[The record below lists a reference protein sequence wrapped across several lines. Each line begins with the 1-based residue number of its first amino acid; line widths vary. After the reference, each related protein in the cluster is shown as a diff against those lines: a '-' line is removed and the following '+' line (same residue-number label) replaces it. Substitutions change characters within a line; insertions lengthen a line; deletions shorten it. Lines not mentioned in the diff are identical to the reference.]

1 MGYHLRAGATD
12 VALVVPCSLLPAPPV
27 SVRSRVAVL
36 AAHVAV
42 VFWLF
47 GGTLTS
53 GRLLFFRDLSSFYAP
68 WYAFASEA
76 LHEGLWPLWNPTA
89 NAGEPFLLA
98 YPVDL
103 MLLLIEG
110 WRATLG
116 VGQAL
121 HLLLALGGMTLLAR
135 RLGMG
140 SSGAWLAG
148 VVYGV
153 GGFLLSLVDL
163 GFLFQAAAWA
173 PWVIAA
179 YVEAL
184 RQPSARRLAAF
195 SALLALQTSTL
206 GAEVI
211 LQTAL
216 VALVLGFERGRRQPL
231 RMLWVGGC
239 GGLIAA
245 LLAAP
250 ALLGMRALLQGT
262 SRAAGFS
269 GSPPVAFS
277 LHPVVLLEAL
287 LPRWL
292 GTVHAFT
299 DADFWGRAYFPEGF
313 PYFVTLYLGLP
324 VLLLAAQARR
334 PRRLWALAFLG
345 IVLAMGTYVPLARL
359 LHGVGLPLRGP
370 QKFFFLT
377 HLALALLAGFGLERR
392 EREPLAGRYRAL
404 PLLPGVLLV
413 GLAIGLHLAPE
424 QLRSLGSR
432 AVAALADPRA
442 ALAARTIWPSAWLPS
457 GMLALAAG
465 LALARGGRG
474 VRLAAVAAV
483 VDLLTVNA
491 PVCPLAPASFYE
503 LRPDVAS
510 LFRPLRGV
518 DRGRVFSYGV
528 AHTPGLRFEPVMA
541 RALSDVWLYYLD
553 RQTLLPTTPTLD
565 GLDGA
570 FDLDR
575 VGWAPPGSTFTVA
588 EAVPE
593 RFREC
598 YQRLRGAAV
607 RWVVSFRELPA
618 GLVIP
623 HGELKLPEIEQPL
636 RLFELRGALP
646 RAYYVRDHEVER
658 DPARAARRLQEAGF
672 DAARTVLLQTPP
684 PPLPAA
690 VGGADTSV
698 RYEPVDAH
706 TVRIRARTPPGL
718 IVVLDGF
725 HPDWTAEDETG
736 PVPLLRAN
744 GRYRALPT
752 PGGERRFTLHYRPR
766 WRAPALAIAAI
777 GALCGLV
784 LALRR

>member
-1 MGYHLRAGATD
+1 
-12 VALVVPCSLLPAPPV
+12 V
-27 SVRSRVAVL
+27 SARSRVAVL
-36 AAHVAV
+36 SAHVAA
-42 VFWLF
+42 VFWLL

-68 WYAFASEA
+68 RYAFASGA
-76 LHEGLWPLWNPTA
+76 LHQGLWPLWNPTA

-103 MLLLIEG
+103 VLLLIGG

-121 HLLLALGGMTLLAR
+121 HLLLALVGTTLLAR

-148 VVYGV
+148 AVYGM

-179 YVEAL
+179 YVGAL
-184 RQPSARRLAAF
+184 RRPTVQRVAVF

-211 LQTAL
+211 LQTAI
-216 VALVLGFERGRRQPL
+216 VATVLGIERRRRHAF

-262 SRAAGFS
+262 SRAGGFS
-269 GSPPVAFS
+269 GSRLFAFS
-277 LHPVVLLEAL
+277 LNPVVLLEAL

-292 GTVHAFT
+292 GDVHAFT
-299 DADFWGRAYFPEGF
+299 DADYWGRAYFPQGF

-345 IVLAMGTYVPLARL
+345 LVLAMGAYEPLVPLLR
-359 LHGVGLPLRGP
+359 GVGLPLRGP

-404 PLLPGVLLV
+404 LLLPGLMLLA
-413 GLAIGLHLAPE
+413 LTIGLRLAPE
-424 QLRSLGSR
+424 ELRSLGSR

-442 ALAARTIWPSAWLPS
+442 ALAARSTWPRAWLPA
-457 GMLALAAG
+457 GVLALGGG

-474 VRLAAVAAV
+474 VRLAAVAAAI
-483 VDLLTVNA
+483 DLMTVNA
-491 PVCPLAPASFYE
+491 GVCPLAPASFYE
-503 LRPDVAS
+503 LRPEVVS
-510 LFRPLRGV
+510 LFRPLHGA
-518 DRGRVFSYGV
+518 DRGRIFSYGMGQ
-528 AHTPGLRFEPVMA
+528 TPGLRFEPVMV
-541 RALSDVWLYYLD
+541 RAPSDVWLYYLD
-553 RQTLLPTTPTLD
+553 RQALRPTTPTLD

-575 VGWAPPGSTFTVA
+575 VGWAPPGSTFTAA

-598 YQRLRGAAV
+598 YRRLRGAAV

-618 GLVIP
+618 DLAIP
-623 HGELKLPEIEQPL
+623 RGELKLPQIGQPL

-658 DPARAARRLQEAGF
+658 DPARMAQRLEEPDF
-672 DAARTVLLQTPP
+672 DAARTVLLETPP

-690 VGGADTSV
+690 DVGAEASV

-725 HPDWTAEDETG
+725 HSDWTAEDQTG

-752 PGGERRFTLHYRPR
+752 PGGDRQFTLRYRPR
-766 WRAPALAIAAI
+766 WRTPALAIAAI
-777 GALCGLV
+777 GVLCGLA